1 MSGGPKPGS
10 ISLSRRRLLAAAGA
24 TLLLAA
30 CARDDGKGVVI
41 GYQRG
46 GILYL
51 AKSRGDFE
59 RRLAARG
66 VTPVKWVEFASGPP
80 LIEAMR
86 SGAIDIGLAGDT
98 PLAYA
103 QASGSPIVYVAA
115 QVFPD
120 TTGGLIV
127 RRDSPIRDV
136 AGLRGRRL
144 TFTKGS
150 ASELSAVV
158 ALQAAGLSMADVQPV
173 YLTPAD
179 SMAAF
184 TSGKVD
190 AWLTWEPYLSLA
202 DTRIGTRSIP
212 IDRGGLKSI
221 AYYLAG
227 SSFADQRPDVV
238 THILDELRVEAGWAS
253 AHLPETIE
261 ITAHATG
268 FPLPVQRKIYDRYG
282 SAVFVVDPIG
292 PEIIANQQRVVD
304 LLRVA
309 GVVDHPLD
317 ARAAAWTRWQP
328 T

>member
-1 MSGGPKPGS
+1 MNSDLVSDSVP
-10 ISLSRRRLLAAAGA
+10 LSRRGLLAAAGA

-30 CARDDGKGVVI
+30 CTRGEAAGAVI

-66 VTPVKWVEFASGPP
+66 VPVKWVEFASGPP
-80 LIEAMR
+80 LVEAMR
-86 SGAIDIGLAGDT
+86 SGAIDIGFVGDT

-103 QASGSPIVYVAA
+103 QASGSPIIYVAA
-115 QVFPD
+115 QVVPD

-144 TFTKGS
+144 AFTKGS
-150 ASELSAVV
+150 AAELSAVI
-158 ALQAAGLSMADVQPV
+158 ALRAAGLSITDIEPV

-184 TSGKVD
+184 VSGKID
-190 AWLTWEPYLSLA
+190 AWLTWEPYLSLSDA
-202 DTRIGTRSIP
+202 RIGIRSIP

-227 SSFADQRPDVV
+227 RSFADQQPDVV
-238 THILDELRVEAGWAS
+238 THILDELRIEAAWARAHIPKTVEIAAQ
-253 AHLPETIE
+253 
-261 ITAHATG
+261 ATG
-268 FPLPVQRKIYDRYG
+268 LPLPIQQKIYDRYG
-282 SAVFVVDPIG
+282 STIFAVDRLS
-292 PEIIANQQRVVD
+292 PEIVANQQRVLD
-304 LLRVA
+304 LLRAA
-309 GVVDHPLD
+309 GVVDHPVD

-328 T
+328 V

>member
-1 MSGGPKPGS
+1 MSGDLVSGS
-10 ISLSRRRLLAAAGA
+10 LPLSRRRLLVAAGA

-30 CARDDGKGVVI
+30 CTRGEAAGAVI

-66 VTPVKWVEFASGPP
+66 VPVKWVEFASGPP
-80 LIEAMR
+80 LVEAMR
-86 SGAIDIGLAGDT
+86 SGAIDIGFVGDT

-115 QVFPD
+115 QVVPD

-144 TFTKGS
+144 AFTKGS
-150 ASELSAVV
+150 ASELSAVI
-158 ALQAAGLSMADVQPV
+158 ALRAAGLSTTDIEPV

-184 TSGKVD
+184 VSGKID
-190 AWLTWEPYLSLA
+190 AWLTWEPYLSLSDA
-202 DTRIGTRSIP
+202 RVGIRSIP

-227 SSFADQRPDVV
+227 RSFADGRPEVV
-238 THILDELRVEAGWAS
+238 THILDELRVEAAWAR
-253 AHLPETIE
+253 AHIPETVE
-261 ITAHATG
+261 IAAQATG
-268 FPLPVQRKIYDRYG
+268 LPLPIQQKVYDRYG
-282 SAVFVVDPIG
+282 SAIFAVDRIS
-292 PEIIANQQRVVD
+292 PEIIANQQRVLD
-304 LLRVA
+304 LLRAA
-309 GVVDHPLD
+309 GVVDHLVD

-328 T
+328 A

>member
-1 MSGGPKPGS
+1 MSGGPESGFLT
-10 ISLSRRRLLAAAGA
+10 LSRRRLLAAAGTA
-24 TLLLAA
+24 LLLAA
-30 CARDDGKGVVI
+30 CTRDKGKGVVI

-51 AKSRGDFE
+51 AKSRGEFE

-66 VTPVKWVEFASGPP
+66 VTPLKWVEFASGPP

-86 SGAIDIGLAGDT
+86 SGAIDLGFVGDT

-115 QVFPD
+115 QLLPD

-144 TFTKGS
+144 AFTKGS
-150 ASELSAVV
+150 ASELSAVI
-158 ALQAAGLSMADVQPV
+158 ALQAGGLAIADIEPV

-184 TSGKVD
+184 ISGKVD
-190 AWLTWEPYLSLA
+190 AWLTWEPYLSLSDA
-202 DTRIGTRSIP
+202 RIGTRSIP

-221 AYYLAG
+221 AYYVAG

-238 THILDELRVEAGWAS
+238 THILDELRIEARWAR
-253 AHLPETIE
+253 AHVAETVK
-261 ITAHATG
+261 ITAYATG
-268 FPLPVQRKIYDRYG
+268 LPLAVQQKVYDRYG
-282 SAVFVVDPIG
+282 NAIFAVDRIS
-292 PEIIANQQRVVD
+292 PEVIANQQRVAD
-304 LLRVA
+304 LLRAA

-317 ARAAAWTRWQP
+317 ARAAAWTRWQAA
-328 T
+328 

>member
-1 MSGGPKPGS
+1 MSGKFVPGPAR
-10 ISLSRRRLLAAAGA
+10 LSRRGLLTAAGA

-30 CARDDGKGVVI
+30 CAHDDGKGVVI

-51 AKSRGDFE
+51 AKSRGDFD

-66 VTPVKWVEFASGPP
+66 VTSVKWVEFASGPP

-86 SGAIDIGLAGDT
+86 SGAIDIGFVGDT

-115 QVFPD
+115 QVLPD

-127 RRDSPIRDV
+127 RNDSPIRDV

-150 ASELSAVV
+150 ASELSAVI
-158 ALQAAGLSMADVQPV
+158 ALQAAGLSIADVEPV

-190 AWLTWEPYLSLA
+190 AWLTWEPYLSLSDA
-202 DTRIGTRSIP
+202 RIGTRSIA

-221 AYYLAG
+221 GYYLAD
-227 SSFADQRPDVV
+227 SNFADQRPDVV
-238 THILDELRVEAGWAS
+238 THILDELRVEAAWAS
-253 AHLPETIE
+253 AHVPETVE
-261 ITAHATG
+261 ITARATG
-268 FPLPVQRKIYDRYG
+268 LPLAIQQKIYDRYG
-282 SAVFVVDPIG
+282 SAIFAVDRLS
-292 PEIIANQQRVVD
+292 PEIIANQQRVLD
-304 LLRVA
+304 LLRAA

-317 ARAAAWTRWQP
+317 ARAAAWTLWQQS
-328 T
+328 

>member
-1 MSGGPKPGS
+1 MSGDLLSGS
-10 ISLSRRRLLAAAGA
+10 LPLSRRRLLAAAGA

-30 CARDDGKGVVI
+30 CTRDESAGVVI

-66 VTPVKWVEFASGPP
+66 VAPVKWVEFASGPP
-80 LIEAMR
+80 LVEAMR
-86 SGAIDIGLAGDT
+86 SGAIDIGFTGDT

-115 QVFPD
+115 QVVPD

-150 ASELSAVV
+150 ASELSAVI
-158 ALQAAGLSMADVQPV
+158 ALRAAGLSITDVEPV

-184 TSGKVD
+184 VSGKVD
-190 AWLTWEPYLSLA
+190 AWLTWEPYLSLSDA
-202 DTRIGTRSIP
+202 RIGIRSIP

-227 SSFADQRPDVV
+227 SSFADRRPDVV
-238 THILDELRVEAGWAS
+238 THVLDELRVEADWAR
-253 AHLPETIE
+253 AHIPETVE
-261 ITAHATG
+261 IAAQATG
-268 FPLPVQRKIYDRYG
+268 LPLAIQQKVYDRYG
-282 SAVFVVDPIG
+282 SAIFAVDRLS

-304 LLRVA
+304 LLRTA
-309 GVVDHPLD
+309 GVVDHPID

-328 T
+328 A

>member
-1 MSGGPKPGS
+1 MSGGSAP
-10 ISLSRRRLLAAAGA
+10 LSRRRLLTAAGA
-24 TLLLAA
+24 ALLLAG
-30 CARDDGKGVVI
+30 CARDDGQGVVI

-51 AKSRGDFE
+51 AKSRGEFE
-59 RRLAARG
+59 RRLGARG
-66 VTPVKWVEFASGPP
+66 VAPIKWVEFASGPP

-86 SGAIDIGLAGDT
+86 SGAIDMGFVGDT

-115 QVFPD
+115 QVLPD

-150 ASELSAVV
+150 ASELSAVI
-158 ALQAAGLSMADVQPV
+158 ALHAAGLSITDIEPV

-184 TSGKVD
+184 ISGKVD
-190 AWLTWEPYLSLA
+190 AWLTWEPYLSLSEA
-202 DTRIGTRSIP
+202 RIGTRSIA

-227 SSFADQRPDVV
+227 SAFADQQPDRVSHV
-238 THILDELRVEAGWAS
+238 LDELRVEAAWAI
-253 AHLPETIE
+253 AHVAETIE
-261 ITAHATG
+261 IAARATG
-268 FPLPVQRKIYDRYG
+268 LPLPVQRKIYDRYG
-282 SAVFVVDPIG
+282 SAIFAVDRIS
-292 PEIIANQQRVVD
+292 PEVIANQQRVID
-304 LLRVA
+304 LLRAA

-317 ARAAAWTRWQP
+317 AGAAAWTRWQP

>member
-1 MSGGPKPGS
+1 MSGDLVSSSLP
-10 ISLSRRRLLAAAGA
+10 LSRRRLLVAAGA

-30 CARDDGKGVVI
+30 CTRGESAGAVI

-66 VTPVKWVEFASGPP
+66 VPVKWVEFASGPP
-80 LIEAMR
+80 LVEAMR
-86 SGAIDIGLAGDT
+86 SGAIDIGFVGDT

-115 QVFPD
+115 QVVPD

-144 TFTKGS
+144 AFTKGS
-150 ASELSAVV
+150 ASELSAVI
-158 ALQAAGLSMADVQPV
+158 ALRAAGLSITDIEPV

-184 TSGKVD
+184 VSGKID
-190 AWLTWEPYLSLA
+190 AWLTWEPYLSLSDA
-202 DTRIGTRSIP
+202 RVGIRSIP

-227 SSFADQRPDVV
+227 RSFADGRPEVV
-238 THILDELRVEAGWAS
+238 THILDELRVEAAWAR
-253 AHLPETIE
+253 AHIPETVE
-261 ITAHATG
+261 IAAQATG
-268 FPLPVQRKIYDRYG
+268 LPLPIQQKVYDRYG
-282 SAVFVVDPIG
+282 SAIFAVDRIS
-292 PEIIANQQRVVD
+292 PEIIANQQRVLD
-304 LLRVA
+304 LLRAA
-309 GVVDHPLD
+309 GVVDHLVD

-328 T
+328 A